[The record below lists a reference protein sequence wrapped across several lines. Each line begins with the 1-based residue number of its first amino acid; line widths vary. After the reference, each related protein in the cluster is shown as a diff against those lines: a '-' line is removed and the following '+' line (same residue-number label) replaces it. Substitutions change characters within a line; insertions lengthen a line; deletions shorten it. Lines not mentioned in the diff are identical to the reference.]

1 MQRSV
6 QAAFLACILTA
17 SYIDLGH
24 AFVFPSSRPQST
36 PCSIVSTSPYT
47 ASPDSRTRITIAP
60 SWMVPPSS
68 SSSSSSSTSSSPAA
82 GVTQEK
88 SNRRGG
94 SPASPSTK
102 NSEAPAP
109 GGEESNPPAVDVG
122 IAKALA
128 KPSESRAAELRQ
140 AKEAERTKNKKFL
153 NPIEIP
159 IKAGRAARRALE
171 SLGQVEEPAPKNPE
185 DYRLYFDKKFMY
197 AIPAPGEK
205 TPTVL
210 VVGATGDIGRQVVR
224 KLILKGYR
232 VQVLVRNLY
241 STTLNLL
248 GTGVSYVKGDLS
260 DLSSLRTACDGADK
274 VVYVAQAREDG
285 DARTVEYLGLRNLA
299 QAFQDTRV
307 SDAGKRVAT
316 KRTLFKFRKPADRGV
331 WAVATPSA
339 EGAEGA
345 WTVQDERSGRPAFV
359 GSLPV
364 GPGGSIVL
372 ESKKLGLNLSKFGG
386 LLMLFKAQGDAQTS
400 FRFVIRTS
408 AYAEQGVQYEIAL
421 PLVRNRFT
429 AFRMNFRD
437 FVPMKDG
444 TPYAGVLGGLGGVT
458 ALDPGDVKQF
468 AVMAVREGGAAA
480 GVDAAVANPAF
491 ALTMEG
497 IKVFRARE
505 QADVVL
511 LSSSDITPKTALKS
525 LSEMERDPASFERVE
540 RGNYYRAQGE
550 LAMKNAGLAYCIV
563 RISDFTSSPTEGRP
577 LSVSRSGNNMG
588 LISRPDAATVL
599 INCLFNPTVCN
610 TEIYASE
617 NPRYGDRDIQR
628 LLNELVELPL

>member
-1 MQRSV
+1 M
-6 QAAFLACILTA
+6 T
-17 SYIDLGH
+17 
-24 AFVFPSSRPQST
+24 PQ
-36 PCSIVSTSPYT
+36 
-47 ASPDSRTRITIAP
+47 
-60 SWMVPPSS
+60 SS
-68 SSSSSSSTSSSPAA
+68 SSSSPPSSSIQEKGKKSPAA
-82 GVTQEK
+82 AAAAAVEVTAAAAV
-88 SNRRGG
+88 
-94 SPASPSTK
+94 PAAGK
-102 NSEAPAP
+102 ED
-109 GGEESNPPAVDVG
+109 AVPTGDVG
-122 IAKALA
+122 VAKALA

-140 AKEAERTKNKKFL
+140 AKEQERIKNKKFI

-171 SLGQVEEPAPKNPE
+171 SLGQVEEPAPKNPD

-197 AIPAPGEK
+197 AIPAPSEK

-210 VVGATGDIGRQVVR
+210 VVGATGETGRQVVR

-248 GTGVSYVKGDLS
+248 GTGVSYVKGDLA
-260 DLSSLRTACDGADK
+260 DLASLRTACDGADK
-274 VVYVAQAREDG
+274 AVYVAQARDDG

-299 QAFQDTRV
+299 QAFQDTRL
-307 SDAGKRVAT
+307 SETGKRVTT
-316 KRTLFKFRKPADRGV
+316 KRTLFKFRKPVDRDVWGV
-331 WAVATPSA
+331 TQPLVD
-339 EGAEGA
+339 GAEGA

-364 GPGGSIVL
+364 GPGGSIAL

-386 LLMLFKAQGDAQTS
+386 LLMLFKAQGDAQTT

-408 AYAEQGVQYEIAL
+408 AFAEQGIQYELAL

-444 TPYAGVLGGLGGVT
+444 SPYKGVLGGLGGVA
-458 ALDPGDVKQF
+458 ALDPSDVKQF
-468 AVMAVREGGAAA
+468 AVMVKREPAAAA
-480 GVDAAVANPAF
+480 GVDEAIANPAF
-491 ALTMEG
+491 SLTMEG

-505 QADVVL
+505 QPDVVV
-511 LSSSDITPKTALKS
+511 LSSSDITPSTALKS

-540 RGNYYRAQGE
+540 RKNYYKAQGE
-550 LAMKNAGLAYCIV
+550 LAMKNTGLAYCIV

-577 LSVSRSGNNMG
+577 LSVSKSGNNMG
-588 LISRPDAATVL
+588 LISRPDTADVL

-628 LLNELVELPL
+628 LLNELVDLPF